1 MRSVSQLAYLQ
12 ALDIPTLVSR
22 RNLPGA
28 APTQRLQLAPRAV
41 PAAEKP
47 EQAAGGAP
55 APELAAI
62 SAGLRQQADP
72 QAAVTDAATPAAGS
86 AASALGKSAAGAPVA
101 GTPVAGTPAAG
112 TPVAGTP
119 VFSIAVTLA
128 GGWFWIDEIPAGREP
143 GDDYGQLL
151 LAICRALDWPQ
162 EPARLERF
170 NYPVAAS
177 LAGGVDEARQAL
189 EGFLTGRLTR
199 LSPRGVIMMG
209 DLDQPWFAR
218 QCLDG
223 QRLVETV
230 SAWQMLRDPGLKPR
244 AWADLKA
251 LRGNV

>member
-72 QAAVTDAATPAAGS
+72 QAA
-86 AASALGKSAAGAPVA
+86 APVA
-101 GTPVAGTPAAG
+101 GTPVAGNPVAGTPVAG

-151 LAICRALDWPQ
+151 LAICRALGWPQ

-177 LAGGVDEARQAL
+177 LAGGVNEARQAL

>member
-72 QAAVTDAATPAAGS
+72 QAA
-86 AASALGKSAAGAPVA
+86 APVA
-101 GTPVAGTPAAG
+101 GTPVAGNPVAGTPVAG

-151 LAICRALDWPQ
+151 LAICRALGWPQ

-251 LRGNV
+251 LRGDV

>member
-72 QAAVTDAATPAAGS
+72 QAA
-86 AASALGKSAAGAPVA
+86 APVA
-101 GTPVAGTPAAG
+101 GTPVAGNPVAGTPVAG

-151 LAICRALDWPQ
+151 LAICRALGWPQ

-177 LAGGVDEARQAL
+177 LAGGVNEARQAL

-251 LRGNV
+251 LRGDV